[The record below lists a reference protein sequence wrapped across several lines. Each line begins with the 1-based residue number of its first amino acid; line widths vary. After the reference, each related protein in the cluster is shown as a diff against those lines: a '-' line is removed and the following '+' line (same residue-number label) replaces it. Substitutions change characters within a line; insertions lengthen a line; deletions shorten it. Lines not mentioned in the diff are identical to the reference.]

1 MIEGMNNYHVTRCQE
16 LVNNPSVS
24 SELKMIAEALVA
36 MGSGI
41 DDADA
46 MAQQA
51 LERIDICLE
60 RLQAVERRLDA
71 IAAQENG

>member
-1 MIEGMNNYHVTRCQE
+1 MNNYHVTRCQE
-16 LVNNPSVS
+16 LVNNSQVS

-46 MAQQA
+46 LAQQG

-60 RLQAVERRLDA
+60 RLQSIEQRLNA
-71 IAAQENG
+71 LEGRQQ

>member
-1 MIEGMNNYHVTRCQE
+1 MNNYHVTRCQE
-16 LVNNPSVS
+16 LVNNPNISG
-24 SELKMIAEALVA
+24 ELKMIAEAMVA

-60 RLQAVERRLDA
+60 RLQAVERRLDTM
-71 IAAQENG
+71 EGRERTK